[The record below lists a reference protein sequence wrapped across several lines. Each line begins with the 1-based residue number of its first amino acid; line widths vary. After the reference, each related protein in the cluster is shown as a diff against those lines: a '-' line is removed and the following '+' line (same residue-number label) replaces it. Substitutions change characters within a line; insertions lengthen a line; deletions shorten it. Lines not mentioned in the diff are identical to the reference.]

1 MSIYGSVD
9 GLFLLVFLLTL
20 AVDLWALIDAA
31 IRPAPA
37 YEAAGKRT
45 KVFWVAILAVATLC
59 AWIGFFGLIG
69 LIASIVYLVDVRPAL
84 RGISGGQGSGGP
96 YGGW

>member
-1 MSIYGSVD
+1 M
-9 GLFLLVFLLTL
+9 FLILFLLTL

-31 IRPAPA
+31 IRPAAA

-45 KVFWVAILAVATLC
+45 KTFWIAILAVATAC

-69 LIASIVYLVDVRPAL
+69 LVGSIVYLVDVRPAL
-84 RGISGGQGSGGP
+84 REVGGGRGSTGGGP